1 MSVPNLAQP
10 ATSPTGESLLDDID
24 YRVRLTQEGPQPL
37 AVDGRR
43 LGHGLP
49 GRPIALTEL
58 SAILMHPSCRPA
70 AQNAVWRLLVLN
82 ARTGREAWM
91 VGAVF
96 VALPGLRRR
105 AYLLS
110 RLSDGDVEAAIVEAF
125 IHVLRTAKLA
135 RVGVLNGLL
144 NAAFTQARASLTKRD
159 AAASAGVVNG
169 AAGSRQPTGPAGHPD
184 LVLARA
190 VRHGVLTVE
199 EAALVGG
206 TYLEDVTAGQYAER
220 VGQSQWLL
228 YKQRSAA
235 VQRLVAALRGGQLSD
250 PYDEV
255 VQEATGVLTVED
267 SGRKTRP

>member
-1 MSVPNLAQP
+1 MSAPNLAQP
-10 ATSPTGESLLDDID
+10 ATSPTGKSLLDDID
-24 YRVRLTQEGPQPL
+24 FRVRLTQEGPQPL
-37 AVDGRR
+37 AVDGRH

-70 AQNAVWRLLVLN
+70 AQNAVWRLLVVN

-125 IHVLRTAKLA
+125 IHVLRTAKLTRA
-135 RVGVLNGLL
+135 GVLNSLL

-159 AAASAGVVNG
+159 TAATAGVVNG

-206 TYLEDVTAGQYAER
+206 TYLEDVTVGQYAEG